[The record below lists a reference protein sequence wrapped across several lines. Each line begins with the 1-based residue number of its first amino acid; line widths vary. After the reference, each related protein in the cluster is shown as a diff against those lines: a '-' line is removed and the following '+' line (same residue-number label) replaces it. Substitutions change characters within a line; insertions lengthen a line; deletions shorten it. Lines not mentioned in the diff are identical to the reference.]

1 MDHKLVNT
9 ASKQLHFA
17 QHMGNYAVKSRRQSF
32 SYIRKKRKKEL
43 TIHLLVRKLIL
54 KLGRINISF
63 QDAYFVYQLIYA
75 L

>member
-32 SYIRKKRKKEL
+32 SYIRKKEKKGANDPSSCKKANLEA
-43 TIHLLVRKLIL
+43 R
-54 KLGRINISF
+54 
-63 QDAYFVYQLIYA
+63 
-75 L
+75 